1 MAWPSERLQNL
12 FGIEHPIV
20 QAPMAGA
27 STPAMAAAVA
37 NAGGLGSLG
46 CAMMSPDEFAA
57 AARETAAQTNRAVN
71 FNFFAHAEP
80 DLAGYDAAPMQ
91 RALAPLYAAEGL
103 GDPPAPQTQAS
114 TFNDAMLAA
123 LLAAGPNIV
132 SFHFGVPAPHAIEAL
147 KARGVVLIGC
157 ATSVAEAQA
166 LEAGGMDA
174 IVAQGAEAGGHR
186 GAFLM
191 PAHENDMGAMALVP
205 LVADAVSVP
214 VIAAGGIFDGRG
226 VAAAFALGADGAQLG
241 TAFLRAPECAIPAPH
256 KAALATTPDARTKLT
271 RAFTGRPA
279 RSIRNTLTD
288 ALAAHEDVAAPFP
301 AQRMLTAPLARAGL
315 ARGSGEYHPLW
326 SGQAGVRARDAPTA
340 EIFRELCDQALAL
353 LR

>member
-1 MAWPSERLQNL
+1 MAWPSDRLQKL

-57 AARETAAQTNRAVN
+57 AAREVAAQTNRAVN
-71 FNFFAHAEP
+71 FNFFVHEES

-91 RALAPLYAAEGL
+91 RVLAPLYAEEGL
-103 GDPPAPQTQAS
+103 GAPPEPAVQAPA
-114 TFNDAMLAA
+114 FNDAMLDA
-123 LLAAGPNIV
+123 LLAASPKVV
-132 SFHFGVPAPHAIEAL
+132 SFHFGLPAPHAIEAL
-147 KARGVVLIGC
+147 KAKGVVLMGC
-157 ATSVAEAQA
+157 ATSVAEARA

-186 GAFLM
+186 GTFLM
-191 PAHENDMGAMALVP
+191 AAHENDMGAMALTP
-205 LVADAVSVP
+205 LVVDAVSVP

-226 VAAAFALGADGAQLG
+226 VAAAFLLGAAGAQLG
-241 TAFLRAPECAIPAPH
+241 TAFLRTPESMIPGPH
-256 KAALATTPDARTKLT
+256 KQALAAASDAQTKLT

-279 RSIRNTLTD
+279 RSIRNRLTQ
-288 ALAAHEDVAAPFP
+288 ALAQHEDLAAPFP
-301 AQRMLTAPLARAGL
+301 AQRTLTAPLARAGL

-326 SGQAGVRARDAPTA
+326 SGQAGVRARQAPSA
-340 EIFRELCDQALAL
+340 EVFREICDQALAL